1 MQLDDQLYLF
11 IDFDR
16 DGKVGGKFKKSQF
29 ITRMGVK
36 AVPESWLGIMEKL

>member
-16 DGKVGGKFKKSQF
+16 DGKVGVKFKKSQF

-36 AVPESWLGIMEKL
+36 AVPES